1 MPNLSRLL
9 ENKKALFFGFLFVLI
24 FSFGFFGI
32 KIEIAKADAINDC
45 IAKNCNT
52 ATGVVDNYDQC
63 RQNCINAQGA
73 GAAADTGDSCP
84 KNEFPWYKD
93 IVAGLVDLWLWIPKG
108 LAILTGYVLDLATK
122 VMDWPITNS
131 SSSDGAAKA
140 FADGWAQSRDLA
152 NMLIVLGFVIVG
164 IATSLRIRE
173 YEAKKALWP
182 LIIVALLVNFS
193 GLICGVLIDASNI
206 TVKGLLSGG
215 APTMGTAMVQ
225 IARDAS
231 VKGICPFA
239 TKALGPSLWGYML
252 ASMEFAVIFYAL
264 GAGLLLMAFMMIARY
279 AVLGILF
286 MLAPLAFAFWAF
298 PFPKSKEL
306 ASKWWSHFLKWCF
319 IGVGLAYFLNIAAT
333 IMKGFQ
339 SSGVLT
345 SDSPITNMAFY
356 FFVVIMVIV
365 VGVYVSAKS
374 SGALGVAVKG
384 LAMGG
389 IGLALGAAGKVASLA
404 ANKSGLS
411 RLGNNMKNAAGSAM
425 ERVGLRQKGT
435 TAGNAES
442 EISARQKTVGN
453 LTSEQ
458 QAKIAGGG
466 AISHDA
472 VQNKV
477 AAIKNLAKAGELH
490 KLGGTKEQAKALAY
504 AESYEKSRGVNST
517 LRKDA
522 QEHNYELAGENKE
535 GVEEFQ
541 HKNGI
546 KDFDVAKKMVNKKQ
560 LVSNISKGMSDG
572 ELSRINPEHLDY
584 ETFRDNFTPNMVN
597 RLETAP
603 GELRKKVGG
612 FQENLHKDMEQAKG
626 ANDNAGFSRLRNM
639 HEAAGRV
646 SDNPIYT
653 ATVDTPPPQ
662 TSQEKFDALFKK

>member
-1 MPNLSRLL
+1 M
-9 ENKKALFFGFLFVLI
+9 
-24 FSFGFFGI
+24 
-32 KIEIAKADAINDC
+32 
-45 IAKNCNT
+45 
-52 ATGVVDNYDQC
+52 
-63 RQNCINAQGA
+63 RQ
-73 GAAADTGDSCP
+73 DRR
-84 KNEFPWYKD
+84 W
-93 IVAGLVDLWLWIPKG
+93 KG
-108 LAILTGYVLDLATK
+108 LA
-122 VMDWPITNS
+122 
-131 SSSDGAAKA
+131 
-140 FADGWAQSRDLA
+140 
-152 NMLIVLGFVIVG
+152 
-164 IATSLRIRE
+164 
-173 YEAKKALWP
+173 
-182 LIIVALLVNFS
+182 
-193 GLICGVLIDASNI
+193 
-206 TVKGLLSGG
+206 
-215 APTMGTAMVQ
+215 
-225 IARDAS
+225 
-231 VKGICPFA
+231 
-239 TKALGPSLWGYML
+239 
-252 ASMEFAVIFYAL
+252 
-264 GAGLLLMAFMMIARY
+264 
-279 AVLGILF
+279 
-286 MLAPLAFAFWAF
+286 
-298 PFPKSKEL
+298 
-306 ASKWWSHFLKWCF
+306 
-319 IGVGLAYFLNIAAT
+319 
-333 IMKGFQ
+333 
-339 SSGVLT
+339 
-345 SDSPITNMAFY
+345 
-356 FFVVIMVIV
+356 
-365 VGVYVSAKS
+365 
-374 SGALGVAVKG
+374 
-384 LAMGG
+384 
-389 IGLALGAAGKVASLA
+389 
-404 ANKSGLS
+404 
-411 RLGNNMKNAAGSAM
+411 
-425 ERVGLRQKGT
+425 LRQKGT